1 MKKSKETLKYNDY
14 ELNNMDYKKAIVND
28 KRTYLQYYL
37 SLLKTKHLILF
48 TFLPINDYNLKTLK
62 ISLFILI
69 ISLYLTVNSFF
80 FDDKTMH
87 KLYIDNGDYDFIFQ
101 IPQII
106 YSSVISAIIN
116 VILKYL
122 SLSEKKI
129 LEIKNEKVYK
139 KSLEKSKN
147 ISKSLIIKFIV
158 FFTLGTFLMA
168 FFWFFLSCF
177 CFVYRNTQ
185 IPLIK
190 DTVCSFFLSMIYP
203 FGLYLLPGL
212 IRIPSLKKTKKNNK
226 ECIYKLSLFI
236 SLI

>member
-1 MKKSKETLKYNDY
+1 MKKSKETIKYNDY
-14 ELNNMDYKKAIVND
+14 ELNNMEYKNAIIND

-106 YSSVISAIIN
+106 YSSIISTIIN
-116 VILKYL
+116 IILKYL

-129 LEIKNEKVYK
+129 LEIKNEKIYK
-139 KSLEKSKN
+139 KRLEKSKD
-147 ISKSLIIKFIV
+147 IPKSLIIKFIV
-158 FFTLGTFLMA
+158 FFILGILLMT
-168 FFWFFLSCF
+168 FFWYFISCF

-190 DTVCSFFLSMIYP
+190 DTVCSFFLSMLYP
-203 FGLYLLPGL
+203 FGLNLLPGL
-212 IRIPSLKKTKKNNK
+212 IRIPSLKTTKKNK
-226 ECIYKLSLFI
+226 ECIYKLSLYI
-236 SLI
+236 SII